1 VSADRA
7 AQAEFESRVDA
18 TLQTTCE
25 VARALI
31 GAHQAAMSL
40 IIAGDW
46 RHARKYFSLSDKYA
60 AFRDFTMPARGVGV
74 HALVVSENE
83 APRLTQTELENHPA
97 WLGYAD
103 AAESHQP
110 LRGLL
115 AVPIVGEDGLN
126 YGLLQ
131 LSDKADGGDFDE
143 DDERHLQRL
152 AALAALAL
160 DALARVRKLRA
171 GEEVP
176 VLEHDPMTTFVQIQ
190 SV

>member
-1 VSADRA
+1 
-7 AQAEFESRVDA
+7 
-18 TLQTTCE
+18 
-25 VARALI
+25 
-31 GAHQAAMSL
+31 MSL
-40 IIAGDW
+40 IVAGDW
-46 RHARKYFSLSDKYA
+46 SRARKYFSLSDKYA

-74 HALVVSENE
+74 HALVVAENT
-83 APRLTQTELENHPA
+83 ALRLTQTELEGHPG

-143 DDERHLQRL
+143 DDERHLQGL
-152 AALAALAL
+152 AELAALAL
-160 DALARVRKLRA
+160 DALAKVRKLRV

-176 VLEHDPMTTFVQIQ
+176 IVERESSATFVHIE
-190 SV
+190 SA

>member
-1 VSADRA
+1 VSAD
-7 AQAEFESRVDA
+7 QARVEFQSHVDA

-25 VARALI
+25 LARALI

-40 IIAGDW
+40 IVAGAW
-46 RHARKYFSLSDKYA
+46 LHARKYFSLSDKYA

-74 HALVVSENE
+74 HALVGSEN
-83 APRLTQTELENHPA
+83 AALRLTQAELENPA
-97 WLGYAD
+97 WLGYAE
-103 AAESHQP
+103 AAGSHQP

-115 AVPIVGEDGLN
+115 AVPIVGEDGRN

-131 LSDKADGGDFDE
+131 LSDKADGGEFDE
-143 DDERHLQRL
+143 DDERRLRRL
-152 AALAALAL
+152 AVLAALAL
-160 DALARVRKLRA
+160 DALAKVRKLRG

-176 VLEHDPMTTFVQIQ
+176 VLEHEPMTTFVHIE